1 MTAML
6 ASVRSEAEA
15 QIALDGGADIVDFK
29 DPDQGALGAL
39 GAEVIAAAMRRVA
52 GRVPTSA
59 TAGDWPLQ
67 PAALCAAVDRIGGTA
82 VDFVK
87 LGLLPGEPLSDCI
100 EALAPLAA
108 RYRLVAVFFADRGV
122 PLDAL
127 GWLQRAGFAGAMID
141 TFDKTR
147 GSLRQHLQDGEL
159 RAFVGLGR
167 QLGLIT
173 GLAGSL
179 RIEDIAP
186 LARLAPDLLGFR
198 GALCEPGGRAR
209 PLSLERMRAVRAA
222 LDQAGQLP
230 ASRQAEFTAWP
241 RP

>member
-39 GAEVIAAAMRRVA
+39 AADVIVAGARRVA

-59 TAGDWPLQ
+59 TAGDWPLE
-67 PAALCAAVDRIGGTA
+67 PAALCAAVDRIGATG

-87 LGLLPGEPLSDCI
+87 LGLLPGAPLSGCI
-100 EALAPLAA
+100 EALAPLAD

-127 GWLQRAGFAGAMID
+127 RQLQRAGFAGAMID
-141 TFDKTR
+141 TFEKSR
-147 GSLRQHLQDGEL
+147 GSLRQHLPDSEL
-159 RAFVGLGR
+159 RVFVGLGR
-167 QLGLIT
+167 QLGLVT
-173 GLAGSL
+173 GLA
-179 RIEDIAP
+179 
-186 LARLAPDLLGFR
+186 
-198 GALCEPGGRAR
+198 
-209 PLSLERMRAVRAA
+209 
-222 LDQAGQLP
+222 
-230 ASRQAEFTAWP
+230 
-241 RP
+241 

>member
-15 QIALDGGADIVDFK
+15 RIALEGGADIVDFK

-39 GAEVIAAAMRRVA
+39 AAHVIAAGVRRVA
-52 GRVPTSA
+52 GQVPTSA

-67 PAALCAAVDRIGGTA
+67 PVTLCTAVDRIGGTG

-87 LGLLPGEPLSDCI
+87 LGLLPGEQLSACI
-100 EALAPLAA
+100 EALAPLAV

-127 GWLQRAGFAGAMID
+127 GRLQRAGFAGAMID
-141 TFDKTR
+141 TFDKTH
-147 GSLRQHLQDGEL
+147 GGLRQHLHEGEL
-159 RAFVGLGR
+159 RAFVDLGR

-179 RIEDIAP
+179 RIEDVAP
-186 LARLAPDLLGFR
+186 LAGLAPDLLGFR
-198 GALCEPGGRAR
+198 GALCEPGGRSQ
-209 PLSLERMRAVRAA
+209 PLSLERMRAARAA
-222 LDQAGQLP
+222 LDRAGRLP
-230 ASRQAEFTAWP
+230 AQRQADSAAGP
-241 RP
+241 LP